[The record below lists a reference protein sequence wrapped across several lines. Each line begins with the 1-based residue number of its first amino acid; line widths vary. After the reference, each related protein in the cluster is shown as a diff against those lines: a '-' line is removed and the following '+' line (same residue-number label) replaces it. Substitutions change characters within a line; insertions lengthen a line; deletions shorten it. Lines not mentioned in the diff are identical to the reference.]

1 MKLYTIY
8 STVTIA
14 TIILV
19 TISCGNDSTLT
30 QTNTSDAPTNLTATA
45 ISRNEIKLTWKD
57 NSSDE
62 DGFNI
67 ERKEGPWGVF
77 QIIARTE
84 ANVTTYDDKRSG
96 LSPDTTYY
104 YRVAYYRG
112 SELSEYSKVTS
123 EPTLKKAIPLR
134 IIPEAYIILK
144 FLEDYSTGSI
154 TGKTVWNGYSK
165 AAWLESSGIWYED
178 FTVSVTEGE
187 GGASYYTIDGTLA
200 PDSCNNEKFV
210 IKTLLPLYI
219 LPAYPCPVEGEIL
232 VVRGERVSTLRFS
245 ENQVVEID
253 TDDDMVMD
261 DTVICQPVTDPD
273 FCL

>member
-1 MKLYTIY
+1 MPL
-8 STVTIA
+8 A
-14 TIILV
+14 IILV
-19 TISCGNDSTLT
+19 AGCGTGDKLT
-30 QTNTSDAPTNLTATA
+30 PAKISDAPTGLVATA
-45 ISRNEIKLTWKD
+45 ISKTEIGLTWKD

-112 SELSEYSKVTS
+112 SELSAYSKVTS

-144 FLEDYSTGSI
+144 FLENFSTYGI
-154 TGKTVWNGYSK
+154 TGKTVENG
-165 AAWLESSGIWYED
+165 
-178 FTVSVTEGE
+178 
-187 GGASYYTIDGTLA
+187 
-200 PDSCNNEKFV
+200 
-210 IKTLLPLYI
+210 
-219 LPAYPCPVEGEIL
+219 
-232 VVRGERVSTLRFS
+232 
-245 ENQVVEID
+245 
-253 TDDDMVMD
+253 
-261 DTVICQPVTDPD
+261 
-273 FCL
+273 